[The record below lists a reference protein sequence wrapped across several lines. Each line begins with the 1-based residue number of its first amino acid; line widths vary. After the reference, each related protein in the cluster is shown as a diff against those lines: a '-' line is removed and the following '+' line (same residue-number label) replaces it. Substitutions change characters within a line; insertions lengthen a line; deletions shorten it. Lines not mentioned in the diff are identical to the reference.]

1 MRTKSLCLAATVL
14 AGGILAASAQ
24 GNVYSLNVV
33 GYVNTVLKG
42 GNNYTL
48 IANPLKAATNDLNSI
63 MSAALPNKSSVTTYD
78 GVNYT
83 THTKGGGV
91 WPNVTIN
98 PGAGFFVRNVAAS
111 DITNT
116 FVGEVVAGIPGTNS
130 QAIANGYSLVGS
142 PVPIGGNLNDAG
154 PNTLNLT
161 AALPNKAQVITYDNT
176 TPPGTYT
183 TFTKGGGVFSP
194 STTISVGQ
202 GFYVRALSAGSNWVQ
217 ILTNT
222 P

>member
-1 MRTKSLCLAATVL
+1 MRTKSLCLAAAVL
-14 AGGILAASAQ
+14 AGGVLAASAQ

-42 GNNYTL
+42 NSSYTL
-48 IANPLKAATNDLNSI
+48 VANPLNAPTNDLNSI
-63 MSAALPNKSSVTTYD
+63 LSSALPNKSSVTTYD

-83 THTKGGGV
+83 TYGKAAGL
-91 WPNVTIN
+91 WPNVIVP
-98 PGAGFFVRNVAAS
+98 PGTGFFVRNVATS

-116 FVGEVVAGIPGTNS
+116 FVGEVAGGVPGTNTT
-130 QAIANGYSLVGS
+130 ALPAGYSLVGS
-142 PVPIGGNLNDAG
+142 KAPIGGDINGAG
-154 PNTLNLT
+154 PNTLNLS
-161 AALPNKAQVITYDNT
+161 AALPNKASVTVYDNT

-183 TFTKGGGVFSP
+183 TLGKAAGVFP
-194 STTISVGQ
+194 AYNFKVGE
-202 GFYVRALSAGSNWVQ
+202 GFYVRALTAGSNWVQ